1 MSAIVGAL
9 SLIQKDGYSVA
20 FFALTGIC
28 VVGLYISYVIPI
40 YLRLRNP
47 DFQQGP
53 WNLKGYSKLVG
64 WLSVAWVGFITIL
77 FFAPL
82 FPQWRWW
89 NSDDVNT
96 ANYTGPLIV
105 LSLIAVGLWWVASA
119 KKWFTGPKVQG
130 TPEELRAIERELD
143 ALEHGSL

>member
-1 MSAIVGAL
+1 VAT
-9 SLIQKDGYSVA
+9 A
-20 FFALTGIC
+20 FFALTGIT

-40 YLRLRNP
+40 FLRLRNP
-47 DFQQGP
+47 TFQQGP

-64 WLSVAWVGFITIL
+64 WISIIWVAFISIL

-89 NSDDVNT
+89 KSSDFNS
-96 ANYTGPLIV
+96 ANYAGPLILLSFV
-105 LSLIAVGLWWVASA
+105 LVGGWWKFSA
-119 KKWFTGPKVQG
+119 HKWFVGPKVQG

-143 ALEHGSL
+143 ALEHGELPPELEVH